1 MNFDIA
7 PKLKKELK
15 NIKSHNYQLSQ
26 KIEKQLTLFQDN
38 HTHPS
43 LKTHKLTGKLGS
55 YWSISI
61 DKSIRML
68 FTVDENRVLFF
79 DIGTHDQVY
88 KK

>member
-26 KIEKQLTLFQDN
+26 KIEKQLALFQDN

-43 LKTHKLTGKLGS
+43 LKAHKLTGKLGS

-68 FTVDENRVLFF
+68 FTIDENGVLFF